1 MIEVEVGLVIV
12 AAEGASVLLNR
23 INGVFAIPESQLNY
37 HTTSQNIAATLL
49 KQYTGL
55 NAIVNNV
62 GWIPMFQK
70 SVIDNPFRGYIL
82 IPYLVLLQQIVTP
95 LKGEWLKVI
104 DISNNVFYRDHKDI
118 LNKIMTEI

>member
-12 AAEGASVLLNR
+12 AAEGASVLLDRTN
-23 INGVFAIPESQLNY
+23 NVFCIPICQLSY
-37 HTTSQNIAATLL
+37 HSTSQNIAAALL
-49 KQYTGL
+49 EAYTGL
-55 NAIVNNV
+55 HAIVNNV

-70 SVIDNPFRGYIL
+70 SVIDSPVRGSIL
-82 IPYLVLLQQIVTP
+82 IPYLVLLQQIVKP